1 MTVTMEHLI
10 KYLNRRMAPKSY
22 GSVLIH
28 FKNGEITGITEKNDY
43 NPDSFIDTV
52 NKPVSRVGV
61 KSYKIKKDGEKSV
74 IVTELSES
82 DQNVTENVQNVTK
95 NDREMTEDTK

>member
-28 FKNGEITGITEKNDY
+28 FRNGEITGITEKNDF

-52 NKPVSRVGV
+52 TKPVSRVGI
-61 KSYKIKKDGEKSV
+61 KSYKLKKVGKKGDKT
-74 IVTELSES
+74 TELSEI
-82 DQNVTENVQNVTK
+82 DHNVTETAQTVTE
-95 NDREMTEDTK
+95 NDRETTDDH